1 MHKPIFMDIPYK
13 PTKYIVPCVQVE
25 IDERRDECILTIKS
39 LRKEHEGPWEC
50 VAYEGRDEV
59 GKKGP

>member
-1 MHKPIFMDIPYK
+1 M
-13 PTKYIVPCVQVE
+13 PCVQVE